1 MNNMK
6 IAAKIEEKEEE
17 KHLLK
22 EDIIDLA
29 LQLMD
34 YDREIHDLIMQRN
47 QLHGKLG
54 VVESD
59 LDCVL
64 EEITDLEGKLIWTA
78 N

>member
-1 MNNMK
+1 MK

-29 LQLMD
+29 LQLTD
-34 YDREIHDLIMQRN
+34 LDAEIDELIKERN
-47 QLHGKLG
+47 QLHDRLETT
-54 VVESD
+54 ESD
-59 LDCVL
+59 LDSVL